1 MKKLYHLLTVLL
13 TLLLVWRLLT
23 TILMMSPCI
32 FTLNIYLMLLY
43 QYVFWH
49 LALFLLFLGIKIL
62 MLELNVA
69 VCLLL
74 KEIYILLD
82 VLLFFC
88 LGLWLL
94 FSIVA
99 LILVRG
105 LSTINFVLLFFNSLI
120 FMSFCLSLTY
130 FLSFLVHSENVLN
143 MLSTTT
149 LMLKYE
155 DNSLFLIFIKL

>member
-1 MKKLYHLLTVLL
+1 MEIINNNTDDESLYFYFKYIPYAFVSVCILTLGTVLIIF
-13 TLLLVWRLLT
+13 RDKN
-23 TILMMSPCI
+23 IDARIKCSSMSS
-32 FTLNIYLMLLY
+32 LKRNLYLFGCS
-43 QYVFWH
+43 V
-49 LALFLLFLGIKIL
+49 I
-62 MLELNVA
+62 
-69 VCLLL
+69 
-74 KEIYILLD
+74 
-82 VLLFFC
+82 FC